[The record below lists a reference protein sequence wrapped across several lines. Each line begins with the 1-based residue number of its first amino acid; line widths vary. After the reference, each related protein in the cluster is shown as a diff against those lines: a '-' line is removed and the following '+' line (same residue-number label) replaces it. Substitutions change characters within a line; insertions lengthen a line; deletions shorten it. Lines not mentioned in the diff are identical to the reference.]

1 MSPDESNECH
11 MSINECQFGPYDL
24 PSVPDD
30 ESSLVP
36 NGCQI
41 VWMTTKWVHSAL
53 ISRDQCQIDPYLSV
67 LMRAKL
73 IDAGEP

>member
-30 ESSLVP
+30 ESWLVP
-36 NGCQI
+36 NACQI
-41 VWMTTKWVHSAL
+41 VWMTTDAFSSDKPRSVPNRSLL
-53 ISRDQCQIDPYLSV
+53 ISAHESEIN
-67 LMRAKL
+67 
-73 IDAGEP
+73 